1 MPSSAAMPSSTD
13 TLTNALSPILQ
24 ARGLDLVDV
33 EVHGAQ
39 LTVFVDRE
47 GGINLDEL
55 GEASRDVSAALDDID
70 PMPGRY
76 TLSVSSPGLERRLR
90 TPEHFARAVGETV
103 TVRIHAG
110 TADVRR
116 VTGTLQSADGTG
128 CTLVGPEVPEGE
140 LRVAYD
146 QIERARTVFEWG
158 SEHKST
164 KDAQNAKN
172 AKDAQSAK
180 SEENESEKSERVK
193 RQ

>member
-1 MPSSAAMPSSTD
+1 MTRSTSGTD
-13 TLTNALSPILQ
+13 TLANALSPILQ
-24 ARGLDLVDV
+24 SRGLDLVDV

-55 GEASRDVSAALDDID
+55 GEATRDVSAALDEID

-90 TPEHFARAVGETV
+90 TPAHFARAVGETV
-103 TVRIHAG
+103 TVRIDSG
-110 TADVRR
+110 TEDVRR
-116 VTGTLQSADGTG
+116 VTGTLARADEAG
-128 CTLVGPEVPEGE
+128 CVLTGPEVPDGE
-140 LRVAYD
+140 LRIAYD

-158 SEHKST
+158 PAPRRT
-164 KDAQNAKN
+164 
-172 AKDAQSAK
+172 K
-180 SEENESEKSERVK
+180 SEKHEKSERVK

>member
-1 MPSSAAMPSSTD
+1 MSGNTD
-13 TLTNALSPILQ
+13 TLTTALSPILQ

-33 EVHGAQ
+33 ELNGAQ

-47 GGINLDEL
+47 GGIGLDEL
-55 GEASRDVSAALDDID
+55 GEATRDVSAALDDID

-90 TPEHFARAVGETV
+90 TPAHFARAVGDKV
-103 TVRIHAG
+103 TIRVDAG

-116 VTGTLQSADGTG
+116 LTGTLDAADESG
-128 CTLVGPEVPEGE
+128 CTISGPEVPDGE
-140 LRVAYD
+140 MRIAYD

-158 SEHKST
+158 PEPRR
-164 KDAQNAKN
+164 AK
-172 AKDAQSAK
+172 
-180 SEENESEKSERVK
+180 SEKSERVK

>member
-1 MPSSAAMPSSTD
+1 MSTSTD

-33 EVHGAQ
+33 ELNGSQ

-55 GEASRDVSAALDDID
+55 GEATREVSAALDDIG
-70 PMPGRY
+70 PFPGRY

-90 TPEHFARAVGETV
+90 TPEHFARAVGEKI
-103 TVRIHAG
+103 TVRVDGG
-110 TADVRR
+110 TAQVKR
-116 VTGTLQSADGTG
+116 VTGTLQSADESG
-128 CTLVGPEVPEGE
+128 CVLTGPEVPDGE
-140 LRVAYD
+140 MRIAYD

-158 SEHKST
+158 PEPRKS
-164 KDAQNAKN
+164 KN
-172 AKDAQSAK
+172 EK
-180 SEENESEKSERVK
+180 SEKSEKSERVK